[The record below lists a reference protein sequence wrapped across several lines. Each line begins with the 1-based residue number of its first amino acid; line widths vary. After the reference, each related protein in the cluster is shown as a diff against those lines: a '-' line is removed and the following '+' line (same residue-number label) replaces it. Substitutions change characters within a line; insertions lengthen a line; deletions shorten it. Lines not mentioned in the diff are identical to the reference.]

1 MAAVAVSYA
10 DAVRNAMLDLLD
22 ESGSLPATY
31 LSLHTAD
38 PGGTGASEVAGGS
51 YARQAITW
59 GAASAGS
66 KAINEVPVFQVPAS
80 TTITHFGLWSAS
92 SGGTWR
98 GGGALPASEAFS
110 SPGTYTVNS
119 ATITV

>member
-1 MAAVAVSYA
+1 MSFA
-10 DAVRNAMLDLLD
+10 DAVRDAMLDLLD

-38 PGGTGASEVAGGS
+38 PGGTGASEVTGGS

-59 GAASAGS
+59 GPASAGS
-66 KAINEVPVFQVPAS
+66 KAINEDPVFQVPSS
-80 TTITHFGLWSAS
+80 TTITHFGLWSAL

-98 GGGALPASEAFS
+98 GGAALPVSQAFS
-110 SPGTYTVNS
+110 SPGTFTVDS
-119 ATITV
+119 VTISV